1 MVADRKWAVFG
12 VVVLLVLAGFIAAN
26 KFWFY
31 PEYTVQIQA
40 PPLYTSPDDIPKIVL
55 IKPFAG
61 TLKEIIHQD
70 DLVNKNS
77 ADFANGRNPFLW
89 QGELQP
95 KQKDAGPEVI
105 IPEQPVE
112 IPRLGMIIIGSRGKS
127 VMLDTT
133 LVHKGESYGGHVVEE
148 IESKS
153 VVLSGEYGVLKI
165 SMSARSFGEPSVDI
179 LEVTNPDMLIKPVL
193 SKKTQR

>member
-12 VVVLLVLAGFIAAN
+12 VVVLLVLVGFIAAN

-31 PEYTVQIQA
+31 PKYTVQVQA
-40 PPLYTSPDDIPKIVL
+40 PPLYTSPDDIPKVVL

-61 TLKEIIHQD
+61 TLKEIIQQKDSKKGH
-70 DLVNKNS
+70 
-77 ADFANGRNPFLW
+77 AETGRNPFLW

-95 KQKDAGPEVI
+95 KQEKDEPDPV

-112 IPRLGMIIIGSRGKS
+112 IPRLGMIIIGSRGES
-127 VMLDTT
+127 AMLDDT
-133 LVHKGESYGGHVVEE
+133 LVHQGESYGGHVVEE
-148 IESKS
+148 IESKY

-165 SMSARSFGEPSVDI
+165 TMSATSFGEPTVDI
-179 LEVTNPDMLIKPVL
+179 LEVTNPNLLIKPVL
-193 SKKTQR
+193 SKKKSR